1 MAVYAPPRL
10 RESMEEKKEKNR
22 VRSFVTLLAGVGIF
36 IALKSFLA
44 YGTFLAMVLAF
55 VGFIA
60 LRIIWPKGKKPKEG
74 GIAFTGGLGISE
86 ADARKVINQSQDKVR
101 EIRAMTMRIKDNRV
115 ADEVRGICKAAQD
128 IIENFKKDP
137 KDIKRARQF
146 VNYYLDS
153 TVKIVTRYV
162 ELTHTQVVTPET
174 EKSLKKVEELMAT
187 VKVSFEKQLQQL
199 LEDDLLDLD
208 TEVEVLK
215 KTLKM
220 EGM

>member
-1 MAVYAPPRL
+1 M
-10 RESMEEKKEKNR
+10 KE
-22 VRSFVTLLAGVGIF
+22 F
-36 IALKSFLA
+36 KS
-44 YGTFLAMVLAF
+44 
-55 VGFIA
+55 I
-60 LRIIWPKGKKPKEG
+60 
-74 GIAFTGGLGISE
+74 
-86 ADARKVINQSQDKVR
+86 
-101 EIRAMTMRIKDNRV
+101 
-115 ADEVRGICKAAQD
+115 
-128 IIENFKKDP
+128 

-162 ELTHTQVVTPET
+162 ELSNTQVITPET
-174 EKSLKKVEELMAT
+174 EKSLKKVEELMRT
-187 VKVSFEKQLQQL
+187 VKVSFEHQLQQL

>member
-1 MAVYAPPRL
+1 MV
-10 RESMEEKKEKNR
+10 EKKEKNR
-22 VRSFVTLLAGVGIF
+22 LRSFITLLAGVGIF
-36 IALKSFLA
+36 IALKSLLG
-44 YGTFLAMVLAF
+44 YGSFLAMLIAI

-74 GIAFTGGLGISE
+74 GIEIVGGLGISE
-86 ADARKVINQSQDKVR
+86 SEARKVINQSQDKVR

-162 ELTHTQVVTPET
+162 ELTHTQVMTPET
-174 EKSLKKVEELMAT
+174 EKSLKKVEELMGT
-187 VKVSFEKQLQQL
+187 VKLSFEKQLQQL

-208 TEVEVLK
+208 TEVDVLK

>member
-1 MAVYAPPRL
+1 MA
-10 RESMEEKKEKNR
+10 EKKEKNR
-22 VRSFVTLLAGVGIF
+22 TRSFITLLAGIGIF

-44 YGTFLAMVLAF
+44 YGTFLAMILAILGY
-55 VGFIA
+55 VAI
-60 LRIIWPKGKKPKEG
+60 RIIWPKGQKAREG
-74 GIAFTGGLGISE
+74 GIEIAGGAGIS
-86 ADARKVINQSQDKVR
+86 AQDAHRIITQCTDKVR

-115 ADEVRGICKAAQD
+115 AEEVRGICKAAQD
-128 IIENFKKDP
+128 IIENFRKDP

-162 ELTHTQVVTPET
+162 ELSNKQVITPDT
-174 EKSLKKVEELMAT
+174 EKSLKKVEELMQS
-187 VKVSFEKQLQQL
+187 VKLSFEKQLEML
-199 LEDDLLDLD
+199 LEDDLMDLD